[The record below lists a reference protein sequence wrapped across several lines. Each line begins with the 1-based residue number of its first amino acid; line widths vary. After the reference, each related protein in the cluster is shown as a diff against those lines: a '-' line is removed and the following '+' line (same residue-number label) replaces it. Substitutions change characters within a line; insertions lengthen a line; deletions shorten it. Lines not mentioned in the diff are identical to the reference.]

1 MNEDNPEEG
10 MTRLVPRKPVPSLA
24 VPTIDG
30 NVWRLSDQ
38 SPAKFTMIVF
48 YRGRHCPVCK
58 IYLEDLTKKLGEL
71 AKRGVEAIAISTDPE
86 DRARETASE
95 WALEGLRIGYG
106 LTIESARE
114 WGLYI
119 STSRGKT
126 SMGVE
131 EPALFAEPGFFLV
144 KPDGTLYWSIVQ
156 TMPFLRPHFAEL
168 VGVLD
173 RIEQMDYPARG
184 EA

>member
-1 MNEDNPEEG
+1 
-10 MTRLVPRKPVPSLA
+10 MTKLVPRKPVPSLE
-24 VPTIDG
+24 VSTLDG
-30 NVWRLSDQ
+30 GVWRLSDRN
-38 SPAKFTMIVF
+38 PAKFTMVVF

-58 IYLEDLTKKLGEL
+58 LQLEDLTRKLGDL
-71 AKRGVEAIAISTDPE
+71 AERGVETIAVSTDDE
-86 DRARETASE
+86 SRARDTAAE
-95 WALEGLRIGYG
+95 RALDGLQIGYG
-106 LTIESARE
+106 LAIEKARE

-119 STSRGKT
+119 SSGRGKT

-131 EPALFAEPGFFLV
+131 EPALFNEPGLFLMR
-144 KPDGTLYWSIVQ
+144 PDGTLYWSIVQ

>member
-1 MNEDNPEEG
+1 
-10 MTRLVPRKPVPSLA
+10 MTRLVPRKPVPTLD
-24 VPTIDG
+24 VPTLDG
-30 NVWRLSDQ
+30 GDWRLSDRK
-38 SPAKFTMIVF
+38 PAKFTMIVF

-58 IYLEDLTKKLGEL
+58 MYLEDLTKKLGEL
-71 AKRGVEAIAISTDPE
+71 AKRGVETIAVSTDTE
-86 DRARETASE
+86 DRARETMAE
-95 WALEGLRIGYG
+95 WALDGLKIGYG
-106 LTIESARE
+106 LPVDKARE
-114 WGLYI
+114 WGLYV
-119 STSRGKT
+119 SSSRGKT
-126 SMGVE
+126 SLGIE

-144 KPDGTLYWSIVQ
+144 RPDGTLYWSIVQ